1 MTTGYF
7 LEKTGPRDPDLEEDG
22 QKEKGERNNESWP
35 PAVERV
41 LTVQCKTHTD
51 PFDFA
56 LLKFKLL
63 N

>member
-1 MTTGYF
+1 MSLSYF

-41 LTVQCKTHTD
+41 LTVQCKPTLTPSTSH
-51 PFDFA
+51 F
-56 LLKFKLL
+56 
-63 N
+63 

>member
-7 LEKTGPRDPDLEEDG
+7 SEKTGPRDPDLEEDG

-41 LTVQCKTHTD
+41 LTVQCKPTLTPSTSH
-51 PFDFA
+51 F
-56 LLKFKLL
+56 
-63 N
+63 